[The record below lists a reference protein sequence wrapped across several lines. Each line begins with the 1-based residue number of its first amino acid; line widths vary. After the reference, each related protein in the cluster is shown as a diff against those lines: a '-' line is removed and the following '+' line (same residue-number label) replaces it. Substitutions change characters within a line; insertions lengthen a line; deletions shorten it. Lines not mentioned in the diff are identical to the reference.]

1 MKSSILSSIALGLG
15 LFSAAGAVPC
25 SGSGSV
31 KTVGTRFSIDGKTG
45 YFPGTNAYWISFLQN
60 AADVELTMGHIAS
73 SGLKVLRVWGFND
86 VTTKPGAGQP
96 WFQYLSSSGSE
107 INTGADGLGRLDTV
121 VKSAEKNGIKLIIPF
136 VNYWDD
142 YGGMGA
148 YVSAFGGSKETWYTN
163 SKAQAQYKAFIKAV
177 VGRYSK
183 SSAIFAWELANEP
196 RCRGCSTDVVYNWAT
211 DISAY
216 IRSLDASH
224 LITLG
229 DEGFGIPGDTTY
241 PYGYSE
247 GIDFVKN
254 LGIKNLDFGTIH
266 MYPSSWSVPAS
277 FGSAWIQ
284 NHAKACKAAGKP
296 CLLEEYGNNADCAS
310 QKVWQEASLAL
321 RADGQGGDL
330 FWQWGD
336 QLSIGQTHNDGNTVF
351 YGSSLATCL
360 VTDHVNAIKAAQ

>member
-15 LFSAAGAVPC
+15 LLSTAGAVPC
-25 SGSGSV
+25 SNSGSGSGSV

-45 YFPGTNAYWISFLQN
+45 YWAGSNAYWISFLKN
-60 AADVELTMGHIAS
+60 PADVELTMGHLAS

-86 VTTKPGAGQP
+86 VNSKPSPGEP

-142 YGGMGA
+142 YGGMKA
-148 YVSAFGGSKETWYTN
+148 YVAAFGGSKETWFTN
-163 SKAQAQYKAFIKAV
+163 AQAQAQYKAFVKAV
-177 VGRYSK
+177 VSRYAT

-216 IRSLDASH
+216 IRGLDAGH

-266 MYPSSWSVPAS
+266 MYPSS
-277 FGSAWIQ
+277 
-284 NHAKACKAAGKP
+284 CE
-296 CLLEEYGNNADCAS
+296 L
-310 QKVWQEASLAL
+310 SLTPRAL
-321 RADGQGGDL
+321 C
-330 FWQWGD
+330 
-336 QLSIGQTHNDGNTVF
+336 SP
-351 YGSSLATCL
+351 Y
-360 VTDHVNAIKAAQ
+360 